1 MLFNAIFYNSP
12 LLKSPFLGGLFISQ
26 NRFFLKNAQQ
36 KIPIKIKLLSLAFH

>member
-1 MLFNAIFYNSP
+1 MLFNAIFYKSP
-12 LLKSPFLGGLFISQ
+12 LLGGFFISQ